1 LGDIIR
7 AKRYQKPFS
16 YRRSQVSR
24 IISAKLKGGS
34 IMKEKNI
41 YMAKET
47 MKSAMKK
54 GPWRLAL
61 IIGAILVVFLF
72 FSPWVKVGAG
82 ERGVVLNFGAVQDNV
97 LGEGLHFRIPIMQQ
111 VVLMDVKVQKA
122 VTDAASASSDLQDV
136 TSSVALNYHIVP
148 DKANVVYQT
157 LGIDFKNRIIDP
169 AIQEVMKAVSAR
181 YTAEE
186 LITKRAAVSEAMRE
200 NLAGRLR
207 EYNIA
212 VDAFSIVSFS
222 FSKVFTEAIE
232 AKQTAEQLALKSKRD
247 LERIKIE
254 AEQKVTAA
262 KAEAESLRLQKENIS
277 LDLIEL
283 RKVEANLKAIEKWN
297 GILPQVT
304 GGGAVPFIGV
314 GEIQKR

>member
-1 LGDIIR
+1 
-7 AKRYQKPFS
+7 
-16 YRRSQVSR
+16 
-24 IISAKLKGGS
+24 
-34 IMKEKNI
+34 M
-41 YMAKET
+41 
-47 MKSAMKK
+47 
-54 GPWRLAL
+54 
-61 IIGAILVVFLF
+61 LVVLLF

-82 ERGVVLNFGAVQDNV
+82 ERGVVLNFGAVQENV
-97 LGEGLHFRIPIMQQ
+97 LGEGLHFRIPIVQE

-136 TSSVALNYHIVP
+136 TSSVALNYHIAP
-148 DKANVVYQT
+148 DRANVVYQT
-157 LGIDFKNRIIDP
+157 LGIHFKDRIIDP

-200 NLAGRLR
+200 NLAARLQD
-207 EYNIA
+207 YNIS

-222 FSKVFTEAIE
+222 FSQVFTEAIE
-232 AKQTAEQLALKSKRD
+232 AKQTAEQLALKSRRD

-254 AEQKVTAA
+254 AEQKITAA
-262 KAEAESLRLQKENIS
+262 RAEAESLRLQRANIS
-277 LDLIEL
+277 ADLIEL